1 MDIRH
6 AIEGG
11 GLPKAP
17 PGKRIESPPPKEEFE
32 KKLQEAKKEET
43 TPGEVAENEP
53 NAQLQKLDSEEKKEE
68 TSVSNPAVI
77 AIPILVEQVA
87 AIQVQ
92 VNALALT
99 PTSTNSNDS
108 RICNDFPTNGTGGI
122 CNDFPTQGGELALQ
136 GEVDAAKKTTG
147 GSQELLQLIS
157 AMQGRK
163 GTATAKN
170 IDPQATGTENTISQ
184 EIKNGLNI
192 TSVQSKNGNVLAGQ
206 AEAAK
211 PVEKAIEP
219 TAKNETVKT
228 EEVSVKGVSVDV
240 SGGQLQGDAGKDEL
254 SDSDHKSSET
264 AIMELQGQKPIHGGK
279 IEGKDENLTR
289 ALTNDDRQR
298 VVETLTKKIEE
309 LSVRSVRNEV
319 RVEMHPPEMGSV
331 VVNLRNSLEGL
342 TATLSASN
350 EPLRQALHESR
361 NDLAGALAD
370 RNVGQVRIEVRSAN
384 PDTMNMGQQFNQSQS
399 QNPQHS
405 QYHAPKHAVV
415 DNRSFNQ
422 NSSPTVEDKPVVR
435 RSATT
440 LIDMEI

>member
-1 MDIRH
+1 MDIRL
-6 AIEGG
+6 AIESGS
-11 GLPKAP
+11 LPKAP
-17 PGKRIESPPPKEEFE
+17 PGKRIESPPLKEEFE

-68 TSVSNPAVI
+68 TNVSPLAI
-77 AIPILVEQVA
+77 ISIPILVEQA
-87 AIQVQ
+87 AAVQ
-92 VNALALT
+92 VPINAAALT
-99 PTSTNSNDS
+99 PTSTESDDS
-108 RICNDFPTNGTGGI
+108 RICG
-122 CNDFPTQGGELALQ
+122 DFPTQGGELALK
-136 GEVDAAKKTTG
+136 GEIDASKKANG

-163 GTATAKN
+163 GTVTAKN
-170 IDPQATGTENTISQ
+170 VDPQATGAENTISQ

-192 TSVQSKNGNVLAGQ
+192 TSVQSKDGNVLAGQ

-219 TAKNETVKT
+219 TAKNETLKT

-240 SGGQLQGDAGKDEL
+240 SGGQLQGDAGKDES
-254 SDSDHKSSET
+254 SDSDNKSSET
-264 AIMELQGQKPIHGGK
+264 AIMELQGQKPINGVK
-279 IEGKDENLTR
+279 VEGKDENLTR

-331 VVNLRNSLEGL
+331 VVDLRNSLEGL

-422 NSSPTVEDKPVVR
+422 NSSQTVEDKPVVR
-435 RSATT
+435 RMATT